1 MKTHSKGLNNFY
13 DQLENL
19 DQEYLAKEDDLLDQ
33 FRNGARR
40 RKERKLKELND
51 LMELELQ
58 GAASDDEKEAI
69 KQRYAEMAKNVE
81 MEFELDELAFHEQI
95 KAEMDNDKQKEKEI
109 ILRTF
114 VTDAA
119 RNKSEYCIKLVA

>member
-1 MKTHSKGLNNFY
+1 M
-13 DQLENL
+13 

-33 FRNGARR
+33 FRTGARR

-58 GAASDDEKEAI
+58 GAASDDEKQAI

-81 MEFELDELAFHEQI
+81 MEFELDELAFQEQI
-95 KAEMDNDKQKEKEI
+95 KAEMDKDKQKEKEI
-109 ILRTF
+109 ILRAF

-119 RNKSEYCIKLVA
+119 RNKSEYFIKLIAR